1 MAINKQIITTH
12 HHYIPRYTS
21 SYSWKSTVTSTTTIS
36 DNGSKTTTSSTSAT
50 TTVPTTVIT
59 SSDHSSSTKTLPIH
73 YNYNDTYSKYLNTSS
88 EVKTS
93 INYESYKNSRNMTT
107 IPINIEP
114 TKKTQTVTVPSIKKT
129 EYNNKVETIY
139 EQFHKDKNLLP
150 VNRSSNLG
158 INFNGS
164 NFAILGI
171 KFTTLEIEFK
181 NLLNKL
187 KYFKLSIFK

>member
-1 MAINKQIITTH
+1 
-12 HHYIPRYTS
+12 
-21 SYSWKSTVTSTTTIS
+21 
-36 DNGSKTTTSSTSAT
+36 
-50 TTVPTTVIT
+50 
-59 SSDHSSSTKTLPIH
+59 
-73 YNYNDTYSKYLNTSS
+73 
-88 EVKTS
+88 
-93 INYESYKNSRNMTT
+93 MTT